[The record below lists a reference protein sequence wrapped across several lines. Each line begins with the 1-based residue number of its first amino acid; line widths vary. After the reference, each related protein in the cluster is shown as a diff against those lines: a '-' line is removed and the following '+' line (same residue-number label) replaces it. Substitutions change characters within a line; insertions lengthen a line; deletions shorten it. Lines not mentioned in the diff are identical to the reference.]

1 MDPKAYTSMNY
12 ALCLL
17 SAAADGKR
25 HGCIINS
32 FHQVTSSYPPKFTIA
47 VNKDHETCKAVQAA
61 GNFCVTLLAADAP
74 SSLVE
79 QFGYKSGRVGDKFA
93 SYDCKTDGAGS
104 PYLTEHMV
112 SRVSCKV
119 VDSLEIGSYVLF
131 VGQAVE
137 AEVLSGGAVLTLKD
151 FTDRGKATPA
161 SATVYRS
168 VEVNGYR
175 CSVCGYVYEGEGL
188 PADFRCPLCKAPAEK
203 FEKIDK

>member
-25 HGCIINS
+25 HGCSINS

-61 GNFCVTLLAADAP
+61 GSFCVTLLAADAP
-74 SSLVE
+74 NSLVE

-119 VDSLEIGSYVLF
+119 VYSLEICSYVLF

-188 PADFRCPLCKAPAEK
+188 PADLRCPLCKAPAEK

>member
-61 GNFCVTLLAADAP
+61 GSFCVTLLAADAP

-112 SRVSCKV
+112 FQVNPLAETV
-119 VDSLEIGSYVLF
+119 PAVAETETIPETTGETITETTAETTDFIADSEF
-131 VGQAVE
+131 DEVE
-137 AEVLSGGAVLTLKD
+137 ADAGFPLWIPVVAVLLLVGGGAAAWFL
-151 FTDRGKATPA
+151 
-161 SATVYRS
+161 Y
-168 VEVNGYR
+168 
-175 CSVCGYVYEGEGL
+175 
-188 PADFRCPLCKAPAEK
+188 FRKQIK
-203 FEKIDK
+203 K

>member
-47 VNKDHETCKAVQAA
+47 V
-61 GNFCVTLLAADAP
+61 
-74 SSLVE
+74 
-79 QFGYKSGRVGDKFA
+79 YKSGRVGDKFA